1 MPKAQKVEAV
11 ERLKVEFRD
20 SQAALLTSF
29 RGLKVAEMTELRR
42 SLAASQTDF
51 KVVKN
56 TLARIAATDI
66 GLEDLL
72 PLLEGSTAVAF
83 VKGDPVTAAKGLD
96 EISRK
101 YPSLVLKGGVLT
113 GRVLSAER
121 AAALANVA
129 PREVLL
135 AQIAGALQAP
145 LAKLAALLQ
154 APVRSLGYALG
165 AYRDKVTAGGPVPDA
180 ADTPP
185 AAPRIRR
192 RRTATRAGPSAGG
205 SPSAGGGHR
214 SASVTVKIH

>member
-11 ERLKVEFRD
+11 EHLKVELRE
-20 SQAALLTSF
+20 SEAALLTSF

-42 SLAASQTDF
+42 SLAASQTEF

-56 TLARIAATDI
+56 TLAKIAAKDI
-66 GLEDLL
+66 GLDDLV
-72 PLLEGSTAVAF
+72 PLLEGSTAIAF

-101 YPSLVLKGGVLT
+101 YPALVLKGGVLT

-121 AAALANVA
+121 AASLANVA

-135 AQIAGALQAP
+135 AQIAGAFQAP

-165 AYRDKVTAGGPVPDA
+165 AYRDKVTAGAPSGAEAPADA
-180 ADTPP
+180 TPEAP
-185 AAPRIRR
+185 AAEAAPAEAAPPE
-192 RRTATRAGPSAGG
+192 TTPAPDPAPVAGTE
-205 SPSAGGGHR
+205 
-214 SASVTVKIH
+214 V